1 MIYLTNKSRMYK
13 DSKCWFNQK
22 TWGFSWWYK
31 HQYIYIYTY
40 GDLSNHQ
47 WGYSRDIG
55 NHKGMKNHVWT
66 TENSDL
72 IQPWKKCDL
81 AADRIIEKK
90 EKEILQ
96 LMEQKKE
103 IRCVNFFSISLF
115 FSIILFFFYISVGGY
130 NSEGICHGLPKIQA
144 WTSTDIDKNI

>member
-1 MIYLTNKSRMYK
+1 MYK
-13 DSKCWFNQK
+13 DSKCWFNQQ
-22 TWGFSWWYK
+22 TWGFSWWFK
-31 HQYIYIYTY
+31 QQKNIY

-90 EKEILQ
+90 DKEILQ
-96 LMEQKKE
+96 LIEQK
-103 IRCVNFFSISLF
+103 RRSDALTF
-115 FSIILFFFYISVGGY
+115 FSIILFSSIFIFFYISVGGY

-144 WTSTDIDKNI
+144 WTLSTVIDKNIIFGR